1 MNCLNYS
8 GYTMFYIGQI
18 VGNGIVFTSVNIGLN
33 FFIVL
38 YSM

>member
-1 MNCLNYS
+1 MNYLNHS
-8 GYTMFYIGQI
+8 GYAMFYIGQI
-18 VGNGIVFTSVNIGLN
+18 VGNDTIFTSVNIGQN